1 MTTKFKL
8 RLLLT
13 IVITFTFA
21 CKKESSNPPQTIPS
35 KMELLTANVW
45 IYDSAYSNW
54 GQPNQKV
61 IYVRNSQS
69 NQVDVSQNRIKFYRD
84 GTFNEILAATG
95 TLREGPDFWSMNSD
109 STVLNTDGGGYSN
122 SSKIISLTSTKF
134 VWIDLSNNTRGVNIP
149 KY

>member
-1 MTTKFKL
+1 MTTKFNL
-8 RLLLT
+8 RLLLI

-21 CKKESSNPPQTIPS
+21 CKKETPNSPEPIPS
-35 KMELLTANVW
+35 TMELLTANVW

-54 GQPNQKV
+54 GQPDQKV
-61 IYVRNSQS
+61 IFVRNGKS
-69 NQVDVSQNRIKFYRD
+69 NLVDVSRDRIKFYID

-95 TLREGPDFWSMNSD
+95 TLREGPDYWTMNSD
-109 STVLNTDGGGYSN
+109 STILNTTGGGYSN
-122 SSKIISLTSTKF
+122 SSKIISLTREKF